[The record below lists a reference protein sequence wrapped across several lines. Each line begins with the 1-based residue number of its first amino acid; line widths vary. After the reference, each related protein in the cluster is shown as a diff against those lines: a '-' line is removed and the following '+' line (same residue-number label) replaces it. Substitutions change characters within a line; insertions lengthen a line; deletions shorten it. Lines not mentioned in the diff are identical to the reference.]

1 MASVSAGS
9 QARPNVFPLVPS
21 PYMVNLSVY
30 LVTICCLVSGL
41 KLQPDSPILAR
52 DRTKPYTPVTSTPPA
67 NDAVVVAGLSGN
79 AGMLPVTADGSSMF
93 YWFFNRIGGN
103 IQTDNVPLIMWLQ
116 GGPGCSSMTGAFFEL
131 GPLYVNETLGAQ
143 VRALTWANEFH
154 LLFVDN
160 PLGAGY
166 SYAVNDADYVKTEA
180 QMATNL
186 YSLLQQLA
194 GMHSTWFTNREFYV
208 FGESYAGKYIPTI
221 AYKILQ
227 ENQVSTNINIPLAGV
242 GIGDGWTNPPVQATA
257 YADFGFAAGL
267 LNEAQREQVEVVQR
281 KCYEHYQQGELDKSN
296 DEANEAT
303 DLIVKFGG
311 GLNQYN
317 IREFG
322 DYNFTLMDEYLSLN
336 TTKTLLNVPTNATFR
351 DCGSKAYDAMNLD
364 EMVPVIDLLPYL
376 FNNTK
381 VMFYNGQDDL
391 ICNASGTELYLSIL
405 QWYGLQGY
413 LTVQKVVWA
422 VAGQVAGYARTY
434 GNLTQVVVLKAG
446 HMVPMDQP
454 VNSLDMA
461 SRFIYN
467 KGFAN

>member
-1 MASVSAGS
+1 
-9 QARPNVFPLVPS
+9 
-21 PYMVNLSVY
+21 MVKISVY

-41 KLQPDSPILAR
+41 KLQPDSPILAA
-52 DRTKPYTPVTSTPPA
+52 DRMKPYTNVTSTPTA
-67 NDAVVVAGLSGN
+67 NDAVIVAGLQGN
-79 AGMLPVTADGSSMF
+79 AGVLPVLPDGSSMF
-93 YWFFNRIGGN
+93 YWFFNRINGN
-103 IQTDNVPLIMWLQ
+103 IEQDTVPLIMWLQ
-116 GGPGCSSMTGAFFEL
+116 GGPGCSSMCSTFFEL
-131 GPLYVNETLGAQ
+131 GPLYMAQNMTPQ
-143 VRALTWANEFH
+143 VRQYTWANEFH

-166 SYAVNDADYVKTEA
+166 SYANNDASYVKTEA

-186 YSLLQQLA
+186 YNLLQQLA
-194 GMHSTWFTNREFYV
+194 ALHPSWFTNREFYV

-227 ENQVSTNINIPLAGV
+227 ENQNSSNLFIPLGGV

-257 YADFGFAAGL
+257 YADFAFAAGVID
-267 LNEAQREQVEVVQR
+267 EEQREQVEVVQR
-281 KCYEHYQQGELDKSN
+281 NCYEHYQQGLLDKSN

-303 DLIVKFGG
+303 DMIVDFGG

-322 DYNFTLMDEYLSLN
+322 DYNFTLMDDYLNLN
-336 TTKTLLNVPTNATFR
+336 TTKAMLNVPINATFR
-351 DCGSKAYDAMNLD
+351 DCGSKAYDAMDLD
-364 EMVPVIDLLPYL
+364 EMVPVINLLPYL
-376 FNNTK
+376 FNHTK

-413 LTVQKVVWA
+413 LTAQKVVWA
-422 VAGQVAGYARTY
+422 VGGQVAGYARTY

>member
-1 MASVSAGS
+1 
-9 QARPNVFPLVPS
+9 
-21 PYMVNLSVY
+21 MVKISVY

-41 KLQPDSPILAR
+41 KLQPDSPILAA
-52 DRTKPYTPVTSTPPA
+52 DRMKPYTNVTSTPTVD
-67 NDAVVVAGLSGN
+67 DAVTVAGLPGN
-79 AGMLPVTADGSSMF
+79 AGVLPVLPDGSSMF
-93 YWFFNRIGGN
+93 YWFFNRINGT
-103 IQTDNVPLIMWLQ
+103 IEQDSVPLIMWLQ
-116 GGPGCSSMTGAFFEL
+116 GGPGCSSMCSTFFEL
-131 GPLYVNETLGAQ
+131 GPLYMAQNMTPQ
-143 VRALTWANEFH
+143 VRQYTWANEFH

-166 SYAVNDADYVKTEA
+166 SYANNDADYVQTEA

-186 YSLLQQLA
+186 YNLLQQLA
-194 GMHSTWFTNREFYV
+194 ALHPSWFTNREFYV

-227 ENQVSTNINIPLAGV
+227 ENQNPKNLFIPLGGV

-267 LNEAQREQVEVVQR
+267 LDEEQREQVEVVQR
-281 KCYEHYQQGELDKSN
+281 NCYEHYQQGQLDKSN

-303 DLIVKFGG
+303 DMIVDFGG

-322 DYNFTLMDEYLSLN
+322 DYNFTLMDTYLNQTS
-336 TTKTLLNVPTNATFR
+336 TKKMLNVPTNVTFR
-351 DCGSKAYDAMNLD
+351 DCGSKAYDAMDLD

-376 FNNTK
+376 FNNTR

-413 LTVQKVVWA
+413 LAAQKVVWA

-461 SRFIYN
+461 SRFIYK

>member
-1 MASVSAGS
+1 
-9 QARPNVFPLVPS
+9 
-21 PYMVNLSVY
+21 MVKISL
-30 LVTICCLVSGL
+30 CLLTLFCVANGL
-41 KLQPDSPILAR
+41 KLHRDSPILAA
-52 DRTKPYTPVTSTPPA
+52 DREKPYTPVTPHFTF
-67 NDAVVVAGLSGN
+67 NDNVVVAGLTGN
-79 AGMLPVTADGSSMF
+79 AGLLPVLQDGSSMF

-103 IQTDNVPLIMWLQ
+103 IETDNVPLIMWLQ

-131 GPLYVNETLGAQ
+131 GPLSVDSTLTPHQ
-143 VRALTWANEFH
+143 REYTWANEYH

-166 SYAVNDADYVKTEA
+166 SYAMNDNDYVQTEA
-180 QMATNL
+180 EMATNL
-186 YSLLQQLA
+186 YNLTQQLCTL
-194 GMHSTWFTNREFYV
+194 HPTWFTNREFYI

-221 AYKILQ
+221 AYKILH
-227 ENQVSTNINIPLAGV
+227 ENLLSGNCLIPLKGV

-257 YADFGFAAGL
+257 YADFAFAAGVI
-267 LNEAQREQVEVVQR
+267 NEMEREAVEVVQR
-281 KCYEHYQQGELDKSN
+281 ECLEHYERGDLNQSN
-296 DEANEAT
+296 DEANQVT
-303 DLIVKFGG
+303 DMICKYGG

-322 DYNFTLMDEYLSLN
+322 DYDFSYMDQYLQLN
-336 TTKTLLNVPTNATFR
+336 TTKQMLNVPLNATFR

-405 QWYGLQGY
+405 KWYGLNGY
-413 LTVQKVVWA
+413 LKAPKQVWS
-422 VAGQVAGYARTY
+422 VNGEVAGYARTFD
-434 GNLTQVVVLKAG
+434 NLTQVVVLKAG

-461 SRFIYN
+461 KRFITN
-467 KGFAN
+467 QGFAN

>member
-1 MASVSAGS
+1 
-9 QARPNVFPLVPS
+9 
-21 PYMVNLSVY
+21 MVKISVY
-30 LVTICCLVSGL
+30 LVTICYLVSGL
-41 KLQPDSPILAR
+41 KLQPDSPILAA
-52 DRTKPYTPVTSTPPA
+52 DRMKPYTNVTSTPTA
-67 NDAVVVAGLSGN
+67 NDAVTVAGLPGN
-79 AGMLPVTADGSSMF
+79 AGVLPVLPDGSSMF
-93 YWFFNRIGGN
+93 YWFFNRINGN
-103 IQTDNVPLIMWLQ
+103 IEQDTVPLIMWLQ
-116 GGPGCSSMTGAFFEL
+116 GGPGCSSMCSTFFEL
-131 GPLYVNETLGAQ
+131 GPLYMAQNMTPQ
-143 VRALTWANEFH
+143 VRQYTWANEFH

-166 SYAVNDADYVKTEA
+166 SYANNDADYVKTEA

-186 YSLLQQLA
+186 YNLLQQLA
-194 GMHSTWFTNREFYV
+194 ALHPSWFTNREFYV

-227 ENQVSTNINIPLAGV
+227 ENQNSSNIFIPLGGV

-257 YADFGFAAGL
+257 YADFGFAAGVID
-267 LNEAQREQVEVVQR
+267 EEQREQVEVVQR
-281 KCYEHYQQGELDKSN
+281 NCYEHYQQGKLDKSN

-303 DLIVKFGG
+303 DMIVKFGG

-322 DYNFTLMDEYLSLN
+322 DYDFTLMDDYLNLN
-336 TTKTLLNVPTNATFR
+336 TTKIMLHVPTNATFR
-351 DCGSKAYDAMNLD
+351 DCGSKAYDAMDLD

-413 LTVQKVVWA
+413 LAAQKVVWA
-422 VAGQVAGYARTY
+422 VGGQVAGYARTY